1 MKPLSL
7 GAAVCLFSSL
17 LAAQTTTTFH
27 STAEGAFA
35 LVNINN
41 MAVEIEVDRG
51 NTQTF
56 LMVFATTPG
65 PNGGFTVTSSFGMIP
80 NDDFVTNGSSLQRMA
95 LNVDTS
101 QVPGFQSTT
110 CTVSFTPS
118 FTETCGQG
126 PLGLIQINWI
136 GNGITAFKTVEERQ
150 TTQGGLKVDVHINA
164 DQISANASGSYLG
177 SSFPAAAVA
186 STDNNHDTTITITQ

>member
-1 MKPLSL
+1 MKPLFL

-17 LAAQTTTTFH
+17 LAAQNTTTFH

-41 MAVEIEVDRG
+41 MAAEIEVDRG

-56 LMVFATTPG
+56 LMVIATTPD

-110 CTVSFTPS
+110 CTISFTPS

-136 GNGITAFKTVEERQ
+136 GNGITAFKRVEERQ
-150 TTQGGLKVDVHINA
+150 TTQGGLKVDLHINA